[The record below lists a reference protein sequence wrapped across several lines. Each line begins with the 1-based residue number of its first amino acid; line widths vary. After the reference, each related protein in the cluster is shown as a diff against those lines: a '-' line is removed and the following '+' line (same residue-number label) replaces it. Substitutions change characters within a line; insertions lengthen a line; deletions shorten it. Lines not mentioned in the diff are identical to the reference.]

1 MKCKVF
7 PPPSPFHPPAQI
19 RALSLAGQ
27 RGHVCAPRPE
37 RQKQQPRGMRHM
49 GPQVFPQRVKKRG
62 EKRGGG
68 GTSFSNA
75 PATTKCNF
83 NKCWR
88 RNTLTSSPWR
98 KYIHL
103 YTQTHTHKHIHTTS
117 MLARAFQRSS
127 VRQFSASA
135 KQLSGPHFPEGV
147 YNNLPFKVKNR
158 RIPYA
163 VPHLIFWIAGCGI
176 PFFAVYV
183 QQKRAGNL

>member
-1 MKCKVF
+1 MQSF
-7 PPPSPFHPPAQI
+7 PSPLPFSPSSANT
-19 RALSLAGQ
+19 RALIGWTARS
-27 RGHVCAPRPE
+27 RVCATARTPE
-37 RQKQQPRGMRHM
+37 TAAAGHAPHGATS
-49 GPQVFPQRVKKRG
+49 FPTESRKTGRKTRWGG
-62 EKRGGG
+62 E
-68 GTSFSNA
+68 TSFSNA